1 MSLPNGMKWLDVMD
15 QVSGDTLRALAE
27 EKRMIKR
34 LDHPAAHMATDA
46 QRRRSRMFIQ
56 ICEYCKASIL
66 RTELRAWGEDGPLF
80 CKRCHEFRRINKL
93 NPNDAKFEE
102 LYLHRPSQLA
112 PMYVLELVKW
122 IYDLGYPEGFSILPQ
137 FPPFAVPLLAE
148 LLVERGRCQ
157 TMDDAVRYIKTG
169 DMNELS

>member
-1 MSLPNGMKWLDVMD
+1 MT
-15 QVSGDTLRALAE
+15 TL
-27 EKRMIKR
+27 
-34 LDHPAAHMATDA
+34 HPAMRMPTEVGSE
-46 QRRRSRMFIQ
+46 RSREFIQ
-56 ICEYCKASIL
+56 TCVFCGVIIL
-66 RTELRAWGEDGPLF
+66 QTELRAWGGFGPLF
-80 CKRCHEFRRINKL
+80 CEDCHEYRRINKL

-112 PMYVLELVKW
+112 PMYVMELVKW